1 MPRVNFYG
9 LNFLYAGAAAVL
21 LSGFRWQRNI
31 GLVLA
36 GLFLLLS
43 VRQDFYAQKVWQLG
57 KTAEERLVERVSAQI
72 EAVRPHTAPLTPV
85 VAGEL
90 PLRPRYYAEK
100 YAVSA
105 PYVLNAPF
113 VVRHI
118 PSGMFNFYAV
128 SPLFYGGSQIFPCR
142 LNCAA
147 SLKMPHRPGR
157 RKVLSLL
164 IPNMPLFC

>member
-1 MPRVNFYG
+1 MACRPCRYGAERIPCRNAGRSCLYAARQFYG

-21 LSGFRWQRNI
+21 LSGSRWQRNV

-72 EAVRPHTAPLTPV
+72 EAVRPHTEPLTPV

-90 PLRPRYYAEK
+90 PLRPRYYAE
-100 YAVSA
+100 
-105 PYVLNAPF
+105 NMPF
-113 VVRHI
+113 
-118 PSGMFNFYAV
+118 
-128 SPLFYGGSQIFPCR
+128 
-142 LNCAA
+142 
-147 SLKMPHRPGR
+147 PHR
-157 RKVLSLL
+157 
-164 IPNMPLFC
+164 MC